1 MPFNAARV
9 KLSRDGDIEIASA
22 TEVEAVAGFPTR
34 INLSDNS
41 SIKHYLL
48 ALGLVLLVSAC
59 GGGGGDSDGSGVTP
73 VALPA
78 ARGLEPAIALSDAT
92 FNEAHFAGS
101 EACNACH
108 NDENV
113 GDAAVM
119 VDSTGR
125 DVAIGDAWAS
135 SLMANSARDPYWHA
149 VAARE
154 LAEFPSA
161 AQEINDTCT
170 RCHAPMANDLARK
183 EGFELQIFDS
193 GSVEEGTF
201 VQGFLSKD
209 ATDSTFNHAMDGVSC
224 TLCHQIADTGNLGSF
239 ESQTGG
245 YEILLSPVRDER
257 PAYAQYV
264 DPDVGY
270 MKTQVEFTPAFG
282 AHMSTSE
289 TCATCHNL
297 NTTPLDENGEP
308 VPGISH
314 FAEQAMYTEWQFSDF
329 RTGGPQE
336 QQCQDCHMPTVDQ
349 DIPIAIAG
357 TAPNRP
363 NFAEHSFLAANT
375 VMQQMMDDY
384 RTQLGIPADVDFQA
398 SIARNRAFL
407 AESADVTITNTA
419 VDGQTLLVDVQVINN
434 AGHKLPS
441 GYHARRAYLHVLVT
455 DNNGSIVYE
464 NGKLNADGSIDGVAE
479 DTNPFTFEPHYN
491 IITDATQVQVY
502 EATTSDVNGD
512 VTHSLLAATGYL
524 KDNRLTPVGF
534 DKNAVPD
541 DIAVAGLATG
551 DDNFNLGSDLLQ
563 YQIPV
568 SDPDATYNV
577 VVELMYQPFGFGHLQ
592 ELFSLSSSIDQVD
605 QFRTIYENTTL
616 RAETLDVDFVTVN

>member
-239 ESQTGG
+239 E
-245 YEILLSPVRDER
+245 LSLI
-257 PAYAQYV
+257 
-264 DPDVGY
+264 
-270 MKTQVEFTPAFG
+270 
-282 AHMSTSE
+282 H
-289 TCATCHNL
+289 
-297 NTTPLDENGEP
+297 
-308 VPGISH
+308 I
-314 FAEQAMYTEWQFSDF
+314 
-329 RTGGPQE
+329 
-336 QQCQDCHMPTVDQ
+336 
-349 DIPIAIAG
+349 
-357 TAPNRP
+357 
-363 NFAEHSFLAANT
+363 
-375 VMQQMMDDY
+375 
-384 RTQLGIPADVDFQA
+384 
-398 SIARNRAFL
+398 
-407 AESADVTITNTA
+407 
-419 VDGQTLLVDVQVINN
+419 
-434 AGHKLPS
+434 
-441 GYHARRAYLHVLVT
+441 
-455 DNNGSIVYE
+455 
-464 NGKLNADGSIDGVAE
+464 
-479 DTNPFTFEPHYN
+479 
-491 IITDATQVQVY
+491 
-502 EATTSDVNGD
+502 
-512 VTHSLLAATGYL
+512 
-524 KDNRLTPVGF
+524 
-534 DKNAVPD
+534 
-541 DIAVAGLATG
+541 
-551 DDNFNLGSDLLQ
+551 
-563 YQIPV
+563 
-568 SDPDATYNV
+568 
-577 VVELMYQPFGFGHLQ
+577 
-592 ELFSLSSSIDQVD
+592 
-605 QFRTIYENTTL
+605 
-616 RAETLDVDFVTVN
+616 